1 MPVIDRQFIFID
13 NDDNV
18 FFSVAS
24 NKHLNTFFPSPF
36 SKYATE
42 TNEKKTEN
50 ILTFDDDDD
59 DEEEE

>member
-1 MPVIDRQFIFID
+1 M
-13 NDDNV
+13 
-18 FFSVAS
+18 AS

-59 DEEEE
+59 DEEEWIFNSVMNEWPI